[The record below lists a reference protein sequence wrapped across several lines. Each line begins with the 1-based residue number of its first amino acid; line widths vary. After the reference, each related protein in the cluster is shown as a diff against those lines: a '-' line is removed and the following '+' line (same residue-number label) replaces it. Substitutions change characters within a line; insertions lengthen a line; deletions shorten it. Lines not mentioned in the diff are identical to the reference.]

1 MERQRL
7 QSGVGRVFSAPTSN
21 RVLITL
27 AQTRQLTIAANKIG
41 VGIGKSAETQT
52 LKLMLDKNL
61 TEENFGEGV
70 ASKDSSN

>member
-1 MERQRL
+1 VA
-7 QSGVGRVFSAPTSN
+7 SGRVFSAPTSN

-27 AQTRQLTIAANKIG
+27 AQTRQLTTGANKIG